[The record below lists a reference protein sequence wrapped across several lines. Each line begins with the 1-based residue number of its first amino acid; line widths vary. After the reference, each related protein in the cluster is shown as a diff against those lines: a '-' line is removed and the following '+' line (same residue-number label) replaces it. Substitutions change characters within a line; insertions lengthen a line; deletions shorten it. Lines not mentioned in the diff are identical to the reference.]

1 MINLAD
7 QYCESAEDGIRL
19 KRPPSVIECQGP
31 CEGVRW
37 MYGQWSACSSTC
49 GGGIMYRTA
58 VCVDSESKTLE
69 DDKCSAIVPEKT
81 QECGIESCPEWKS
94 GDWTEVNQNFVSTS
108 KISKELNVNCI
119 TMNFFVFQLVQCH
132 LWNRNQAETLL
143 V

>member
-37 MYGQWSACSSTC
+37 MYGQWSACSLTC
-49 GGGIMYRTA
+49 GGGVMYRTA

-81 QECGIESCPEWKS
+81 QECGTESCPEWKS
-94 GDWTEVNQNFVSTS
+94 GDWTEVNQNLFSHMKYLTLFKS
-108 KISKELNVNCI
+108 RTLIYNNEFLCILISA
-119 TMNFFVFQLVQCH
+119 M
-132 LWNRNQAETLL
+132 
-143 V
+143 

>member
-7 QYCESAEDGIRL
+7 QYCESAEDGLRL

-37 MYGQWSACSSTC
+37 MYGQWSDCSLTC

-69 DDKCSAIVPEKT
+69 DDKCSAIIPEKT
-81 QECGIESCPEWKS
+81 QKCGIGSCPEWRS
-94 GDWTEVNQNFVSTS
+94 GDWTEVKCFSLCICTFMKRYKK
-108 KISKELNVNCI
+108 KINMDDLS
-119 TMNFFVFQLVQCH
+119 
-132 LWNRNQAETLL
+132 
-143 V
+143 

>member
-37 MYGQWSACSSTC
+37 MYGQWSACSLTC
-49 GGGIMYRTA
+49 GGGVMYRTA

-94 GDWTEVNQNFVSTS
+94 GDWTEVTFIALLMKCFTTD
-108 KISKELNVNCI
+108 KKLNIDSI
-119 TMNFFVFQLVQCH
+119 TMNFFAF
-132 LWNRNQAETLL
+132 
-143 V
+143 

>member
-7 QYCESAEDGIRL
+7 QYCESAEDGTRL

-37 MYGQWSACSSTC
+37 MYGQWSACSLTC
-49 GGGIMYRTA
+49 GGGVMYRTA

-94 GDWTEVNQNFVSTS
+94 GDWTEVPF
-108 KISKELNVNCI
+108 I
-119 TMNFFVFQLVQCH
+119 
-132 LWNRNQAETLL
+132 ALL
-143 V
+143 IKCFTIDEY